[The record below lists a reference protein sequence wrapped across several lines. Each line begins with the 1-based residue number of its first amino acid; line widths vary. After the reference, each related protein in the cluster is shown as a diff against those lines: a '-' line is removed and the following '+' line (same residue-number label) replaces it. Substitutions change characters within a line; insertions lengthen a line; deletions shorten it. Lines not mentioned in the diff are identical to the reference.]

1 MTPMRLELS
10 CQVNQDFL
18 KVKAGFNES
27 LFAKLSPPFPP
38 VNLVRYDGSETGDM
52 VSMELNFFFFKQ
64 KWTSTITDNHTNSKE
79 YYFVDEG
86 VELPFFLKSW
96 KHKHRIIKEGSST
109 IIRDEIEFKAPFGL
123 LSLLLYPAL
132 YIQFAYRK
140 PIYKKVFA

>member
-1 MTPMRLELS
+1 MRLELS

-96 KHKHRIIKEGSST
+96 KHKHRIIKEGHST

>member
-1 MTPMRLELS
+1 MRLELS

>member
-1 MTPMRLELS
+1 M
-10 CQVNQDFL
+10 N
-18 KVKAGFNES
+18 
-27 LFAKLSPPFPP
+27 LFFRNLALLPP
-38 VNLVRYDGSETGDM
+38 VNLVRYDGSATGDI
-52 VSMELNFFFFKQ
+52 VSMELNFLFFKQ
-64 KWTSTITDNHTNSKE
+64 KWTSKITDNHTDSKE

-86 VELPFFLKSW
+86 VELPFFLKRW
-96 KHKHRIIKEGSST
+96 KHKHRIIKEGAST

>member
-1 MTPMRLELS
+1 MRLELS

-27 LFAKLSPPFPP
+27 LFSKLSPPFPP

-52 VSMELNFFFFKQ
+52 VSMELNFLFFKQ
-64 KWTSTITDNHTNSKE
+64 KWTSKITDNHTDSKE

-86 VELPFFLKSW
+86 VELPFFLKRW
-96 KHKHRIIKEGSST
+96 KHKHRIIKEGAST